1 MGWLKDELLGVFDIG
16 KTNKKFMLFTRDLR
30 PLEAEATRIGEV
42 EISGLLCDDVESVV
56 RWANSALSKWAR
68 KMSAIAISTHGA
80 TLAFVGDGGE
90 LLLPIVSYNFDP
102 GEEVKK
108 EFYERY
114 GSPEELYMK
123 TGTPPLGQLL
133 NAGVQIFWVSRRFPE
148 TYKRAR
154 VLFYPGYLTK
164 VLSGLDSAEFTS
176 LGCHTYLLELPGIRW
191 SNVAEDLSL
200 PEHMP
205 EPMDV
210 WEALGKAE
218 GVVFTPGI
226 HDSNAA
232 LLPYIL
238 AYNGDFILASTGTWC
253 VLMYPGA
260 KFAPSRDDL
269 YRDVLYYVDAL
280 RRPVKAARFKGGYEF
295 DHYVTVIKEHFRVDP
310 LSFRLNREKASDLLK
325 KSGMFFVP
333 TLTPGTGQFPFSK
346 PRVVGRMED
355 AESAYYYLNL
365 SLAVQ
370 TWYGLNLLA
379 GRGRPPV
386 FVQGGFARN
395 DVYLAYLATL
405 WRGKVIAAEYP
416 EATGLGAAIT
426 ALCALEGSTDPRKLN
441 LDLPMISG
449 EVVRPLE
456 VEDRYVQE
464 YVERFLA
471 LCSSEA
477 PN

>member
-1 MGWLKDELLGVFDIG
+1 MGWLKDGLLGVFDVG
-16 KTNKKFMLFTRDLR
+16 KTNKKFILFSRDLR
-30 PLEAEATRIGEV
+30 PLEAETTRVGEV
-42 EISGLLCDDVESVV
+42 KIGDLLCDDVESVV
-56 RWANSALSKWAR
+56 RWANSLLSKWAKR
-68 KMSAIAISTHGA
+68 VSAVAVSTHGA
-80 TLAFVGDGGE
+80 TLAFVGDRGE
-90 LLLPIVSYNFDP
+90 LLLPMVSYNFDP
-102 GEEVKK
+102 GEEVKR

-133 NAGVQIFWVSRRFPE
+133 NAGIQVFWVSRRFPE
-148 TYKRAR
+148 VYRRAR
-154 VLFYPGYLTK
+154 VFFYPGYLTK
-164 VLSGLDSAEFTS
+164 VLSGFNSAEFTS
-176 LGCHTYLLELPGIRW
+176 LGCHTYLLELPSVRW
-191 SNVAEDLSL
+191 SSVAEDLGV
-200 PEHMP
+200 PRRMP
-205 EPMDV
+205 EPVDV

-218 GVVFTPGI
+218 GIVFAPGI

-232 LLPYIL
+232 LLPYL
-238 AYNGDFILASTGTWC
+238 LVHSGDFVLASTGTWC

-260 KFAPSRDDL
+260 EFAPSREDL

-295 DHYVTVIKEHFRVDP
+295 DHYVDVIRERFNVDP

-325 KSGMFFVP
+325 RGGVFFVP

-346 PRVVGRMED
+346 PRVVGRVED

-379 GRGRPPV
+379 GGRSPPV

-395 DVYLAYLATL
+395 DIYLAYLATL
-405 WRGKVIAAEYP
+405 WRGKVIVAEYP
-416 EATGLGAAIT
+416 EATSLGAAIT
-426 ALCALEGSTDPRKLN
+426 ALCALEGGTDPRKLG

-449 EVVRPLE
+449 EAVQPLE
-456 VEDRYVQE
+456 VEDRYIQE

-471 LCSSEA
+471 LCGSEA
-477 PN
+477 LS